1 MAARKGGEYELAGVG
16 GARVYLHARDT
27 FEQLHDRGEVGKVKL
42 GIYAMGEKVHGK
54 SDKVDVSRSFSI
66 AEEGAFNAVRACQ
79 NAQLGTRHAR
89 SPVVMGM

>member
-1 MAARKGGEYELAGVG
+1 
-16 GARVYLHARDT
+16 
-27 FEQLHDRGEVGKVKL
+27 
-42 GIYAMGEKVHGK
+42 MGEKVHGK